1 MHLEVPCGCIGQ
13 DLCMHSGADEQTH
26 QPHSIQPPSSGGH
39 ICANYINNFTLMLF
53 LQGRLISG
61 QETTQGP
68 EYGLKPC

>member
-13 DLCMHSGADEQTH
+13 DLCTHSGADEQTK
-26 QPHSIQPPSSGGH
+26 QPHNIQPPLPGGQIY

-61 QETTQGP
+61 QETTQ
-68 EYGLKPC
+68 